1 MRKKGI
7 ALLITLLF
15 IIAITASITL
25 GLKQINDASKQL
37 EGQNF
42 IFQTRVILDDVLNII
57 KNSSEINTIIKDD
70 SEVELNNLI
79 SQLSFVPLQIEGLH
93 VNIKVKSVR
102 GKFNLNDLVDSEDKI
117 YISRVEILKEFV
129 SRYQINSNFID
140 LLLDNMGKTKEDISY
155 NSAIFND
162 NPILFRDY
170 ITSFKHFDKIARY
183 YEKRYNDDSIKNID
197 FDKIFYYSSQKGE
210 AIDLNYATPELW
222 QMLLGVDDAKA
233 KSLSS
238 AGGGYTKVDDLNL
251 TDIEKERLAKFKTS
265 FFEPFLDVE
274 VEVNRGEQSA
284 YISFE
289 YDIKSKKGYN
299 FVYEL

>member
-1 MRKKGI
+1 M
-7 ALLITLLF
+7 
-15 IIAITASITL
+15 
-25 GLKQINDASKQL
+25 
-37 EGQNF
+37 
-42 IFQTRVILDDVLNII
+42 DDVLNII